1 MGQVRIIGGLWK
13 RSVLRVLDRPGLR
26 PTPDRV
32 RETLFNWIESW
43 AQTPL
48 TQSRVCDV
56 FAGTGALAF
65 EAASRGAASVVALE
79 SDALA
84 AKEIAQAAERLG
96 AHNLKALKTD
106 ALSFL
111 ARQPANSFDLVFI
124 DPPFGQGLLA
134 QGLAAAKAVLS
145 PQGMVHVEGERPWRE
160 LLSPEQQLGW
170 LEQRSAKAGAVHHAL
185 LSLEPS

>member
-13 RSVLRVLDRPGLR
+13 RSVLRVVDRPGLR

-32 RETLFNWIESW
+32 RETLFNWIDAW
-43 AQTPL
+43 AQIPL
-48 TQSRVCDV
+48 VQSRVCDV

-79 SDALA
+79 SDTLA

-96 AHNLKALKTD
+96 ANQLKVLKTD
-106 ALSFL
+106 AFSFL
-111 ARQPANSFDLVFI
+111 ARQPANSFELIFL

-145 PQGMVHVEGERPWRE
+145 PQGLVHVEGERPWRE
-160 LLSPEQQLGW
+160 LLTQDQQAGW
-170 LEQRSAKAGAVHHAL
+170 TEQRSAKAGAVHHAL
-185 LSLEPS
+185 LSLDSN

>member
-13 RSVLRVLDRPGLR
+13 RSILRVVDRPGLR

-32 RETLFNWIESW
+32 RETIFNWIESW

-48 TQSRVCDV
+48 AQSRVCDV

-65 EAASRGAASVVALE
+65 EAASRGAATVVALE

-96 AHNLKALKTD
+96 ATNLTLFKTE

-111 ARQPANSFDLVFI
+111 ARQPANSFDLVFL

-134 QGLAAAKAVLS
+134 QGLAAVRGVLG
-145 PQGMVHVEGERPWRE
+145 PRGLVHIEGERPWRE

-170 LEQRSAKAGAVHHAL
+170 SEQRSAKAGAVHHAL
-185 LSLEPS
+185 LSLEPN